1 MDHAVMEAGRTLA
14 HIIFNDKA
22 AYLSRR
28 ALLIP
33 SPRPGGFS
41 AASSCVAEKE
51 EEKSAPACL
60 PDREDAAATPAA
72 DHSLPRSTG

>member
-14 HIIFNDKA
+14 HIIFNDNA

-41 AASSCVAEKE
+41 AASCVAEKE
-51 EEKSAPACL
+51 EEKSAPASL
-60 PDREDAAATPAA
+60 PDPEDAAATPAA
-72 DHSLPRSTG
+72 DHSLTRPTG